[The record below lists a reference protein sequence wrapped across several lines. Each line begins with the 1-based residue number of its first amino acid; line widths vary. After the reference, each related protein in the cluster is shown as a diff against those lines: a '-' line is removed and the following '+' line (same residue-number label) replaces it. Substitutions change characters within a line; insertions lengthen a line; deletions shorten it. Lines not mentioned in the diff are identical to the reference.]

1 MRINLKLNGLKIS
14 DEVSADTTLY
24 SFLRKRG
31 CYSVK
36 CGCETT
42 NCGLCT
48 VIMNNKPVLSCAVLA
63 ARADGAEI
71 ETLEGLRN
79 EAEEFGLC
87 LADGG
92 AEQCGFCNPGLI
104 VNVVAM
110 VRELDEFTAR
120 SVKDY
125 LAGNLCRCTGYQGQ
139 MRALE
144 KFIENKKGVKI

>member
-87 LADGG
+87 LADEG

-110 VRELDEFTAR
+110 MRELDEFTAQ
-120 SVKDY
+120 SVKQY

>member
-87 LADGG
+87 LADEG

-110 VRELDEFTAR
+110 MRELDEFTAR
-120 SVKDY
+120 SVKEY

-144 KFIENKKGVKI
+144 KFNENKKGVKI

>member
-87 LADGG
+87 LADEG

-110 VRELDEFTAR
+110 MRELDEFTAR

-139 MRALE
+139 MAAWNGTRPVRT
-144 KFIENKKGVKI
+144 K

>member
-63 ARADGAEI
+63 ARAGGAEI

-87 LADGG
+87 LADEG

-110 VRELDEFTAR
+110 MRELDEFTAR
-120 SVKDY
+120 SVKEY

>member
-87 LADGG
+87 LADEDVYKRQISSGAFGG
-92 AEQCGFCNPGLI
+92 CFC
-104 VNVVAM
+104 
-110 VRELDEFTAR
+110 DDYDCT
-120 SVKDY
+120 KDNY
-125 LAGNLCRCTGYQGQ
+125 SS
-139 MRALE
+139 
-144 KFIENKKGVKI
+144 

>member
-87 LADGG
+87 LADEG

-110 VRELDEFTAR
+110 MRELDEFTAQ
-120 SVKDY
+120 SVKEY

>member
-48 VIMNNKPVLSCAVLA
+48 AIMNNKPVLSCAVLA
-63 ARADGAEI
+63 VRADGAEI
-71 ETLEGLRN
+71 ETLEGLRD

-87 LADGG
+87 LADEG